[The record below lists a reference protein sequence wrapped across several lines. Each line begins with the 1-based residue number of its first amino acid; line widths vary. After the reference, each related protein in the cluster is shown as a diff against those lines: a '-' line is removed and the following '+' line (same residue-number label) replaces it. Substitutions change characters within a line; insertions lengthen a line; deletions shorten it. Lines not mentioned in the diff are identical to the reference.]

1 MVSLDNSLSVKVN
14 RESTR
19 SIVRYVRVSAH
30 KARPVLNQIRNKPVG
45 RAEEILAFSER
56 SVSEV
61 ISNCLNSAIANAGNN
76 DGIPREELFVSECFA
91 DEGPTLKRFRPRAR
105 GRATSIFKRT
115 CHLTVVV
122 SRYTE
127 EEMDNLQARAELKG
141 QNNFEVQEELI
152 EEDQVKETKSK
163 KKKSR
168 TEKEELVDEEADDID
183 VDVVD
188 EEAEEETDE
197 EAGEETDE
205 EAGEETDEEAEED
218 ADDIDVD
225 VVDEEAEEETDD
237 KDLDEKEKEA
247 N

>member
-1 MVSLDNSLSVKVN
+1 MASVGASLSRNVD
-14 RESTR
+14 RESTK
-19 SIVRYVRVSAH
+19 SVVRYVRVSAH
-30 KARPVLNQIRNKPVG
+30 KARPVLNQIRNLSVA

-76 DGIPREELFVSECFA
+76 NGIPREELFVSECFA

-127 EEMDNLQARAELKG
+127 EEIESLQAHAELKSHK
-141 QNNFEVQEELI
+141 NNFEAGEELV
-152 EEDQVKETKSK
+152 EEDQSKEAKSK

-168 TEKEELVDEEADDID
+168 SSKEEVL
-183 VDVVD
+183 
-188 EEAEEETDE
+188 EEETLEEEEVLEEEPE
-197 EAGEETDE
+197 EAL
-205 EAGEETDEEAEED
+205 
-218 ADDIDVD
+218 
-225 VVDEEAEEETDD
+225 EEEEVSEEEV
-237 KDLDEKEKEA
+237 LEEQNEEQNEKEA

>member
-1 MVSLDNSLSVKVN
+1 MASVGASLSRNVD
-14 RESTR
+14 RESTK
-19 SIVRYVRVSAH
+19 SVGRYVRVSAH
-30 KARPVLNQIRNKPVG
+30 KARPVLNQIRNLSVA

-76 DGIPREELFVSECFA
+76 NGIPREELFVSECFA

-127 EEMDNLQARAELKG
+127 EEIESLQAHAELKSHK
-141 QNNFEVQEELI
+141 NNFEAGEELV
-152 EEDQVKETKSK
+152 EEDHSKEAKSK

-168 TEKEELVDEEADDID
+168 SSKEEVLEES
-183 VDVVD
+183 
-188 EEAEEETDE
+188 ER
-197 EAGEETDE
+197 
-205 EAGEETDEEAEED
+205 
-218 ADDIDVD
+218 
-225 VVDEEAEEETDD
+225 
-237 KDLDEKEKEA
+237 LEK
-247 N
+247 

>member
-1 MVSLDNSLSVKVN
+1 MASVGASLSRNVD
-14 RESTR
+14 RESTK
-19 SIVRYVRVSAH
+19 SVVRYVRVSAH
-30 KARPVLNQIRNKPVG
+30 KARPVLNQIRNLSVA

-76 DGIPREELFVSECFA
+76 NGIPREELFVSECFA

-127 EEMDNLQARAELKG
+127 EEIESLQAHAELKG
-141 QNNFEVQEELI
+141 HRNNFEAGEELV
-152 EEDQVKETKSK
+152 EEDQSKEAKSK

-168 TEKEELVDEEADDID
+168 SSKEEVL
-183 VDVVD
+183 
-188 EEAEEETDE
+188 EEETLEEEEVLEEEPE
-197 EAGEETDE
+197 EAL
-205 EAGEETDEEAEED
+205 
-218 ADDIDVD
+218 
-225 VVDEEAEEETDD
+225 EEEEVPEEEVLEEQ
-237 KDLDEKEKEA
+237 KEEQNEKEA

>member
-1 MVSLDNSLSVKVN
+1 MASVGASLSRNVD
-14 RESTR
+14 RESTK
-19 SIVRYVRVSAH
+19 SVVRYVRVSAH
-30 KARPVLNQIRNKPVG
+30 KARPVLNQIRNLSVA

-61 ISNCLNSAIANAGNN
+61 ISNCLNSAIANAENN
-76 DGIPREELFVSECFA
+76 NGIPREELFVSECFA

-127 EEMDNLQARAELKG
+127 EEIESLQAHAELKG
-141 QNNFEVQEELI
+141 HRNNFEAGEELV
-152 EEDQVKETKSK
+152 EEDQSKEAKSK

-168 TEKEELVDEEADDID
+168 SSKEEVLEEEPLEEEEVLEEEPEEAL
-183 VDVVD
+183 
-188 EEAEEETDE
+188 EEEE
-197 EAGEETDE
+197 
-205 EAGEETDEEAEED
+205 
-218 ADDIDVD
+218 VP
-225 VVDEEAEEETDD
+225 EEEV
-237 KDLDEKEKEA
+237 LEEQNEEQNEKEA

>member
-1 MVSLDNSLSVKVN
+1 MASVGASLSRNVD
-14 RESTR
+14 RESTK
-19 SIVRYVRVSAH
+19 SVVRYVRVSAH
-30 KARPVLNQIRNKPVG
+30 KARPVLNQIRNLSVA

-76 DGIPREELFVSECFA
+76 NGIPREELFVSECFA

-127 EEMDNLQARAELKG
+127 EEIESLQAHAELKG
-141 QNNFEVQEELI
+141 HRNNFEAGEELV
-152 EEDQVKETKSK
+152 EEDQSKEAKSK

-168 TEKEELVDEEADDID
+168 SSKEEVL
-183 VDVVD
+183 
-188 EEAEEETDE
+188 EEETLEEEEVLEEEPE
-197 EAGEETDE
+197 EAL
-205 EAGEETDEEAEED
+205 
-218 ADDIDVD
+218 
-225 VVDEEAEEETDD
+225 EEEEVPEEEV
-237 KDLDEKEKEA
+237 LEEQNEEQNEKEA

>member
-127 EEMDNLQARAELKG
+127 EEMDNLQALAELKG

-168 TEKEELVDEEADDID
+168 TEKEELVDEEAG
-183 VDVVD
+183 
-188 EEAEEETDE
+188 EEIDE

-205 EAGEETDEEAEED
+205 EAGEETDEEAREETD
-218 ADDIDVD
+218 EEAEEEADDIDVD
-225 VVDEEAEEETDD
+225 VVDEEAEEETYD

>member
-1 MVSLDNSLSVKVN
+1 MASVGASLSRNVD
-14 RESTR
+14 RESTK
-19 SIVRYVRVSAH
+19 SVVRYVRVSAH
-30 KARPVLNQIRNKPVG
+30 KARPVLNQIRNLSVA

-76 DGIPREELFVSECFA
+76 NGIPREELFVSECFA

-127 EEMDNLQARAELKG
+127 EEIESLQAHAELKSHK
-141 QNNFEVQEELI
+141 NNFEAGEELV
-152 EEDQVKETKSK
+152 EEDQSKEAKSK

-168 TEKEELVDEEADDID
+168 SSKEEVL
-183 VDVVD
+183 
-188 EEAEEETDE
+188 EEETLEEEEVLEEEPE
-197 EAGEETDE
+197 EAL
-205 EAGEETDEEAEED
+205 
-218 ADDIDVD
+218 
-225 VVDEEAEEETDD
+225 EEEVPEEEV
-237 KDLDEKEKEA
+237 LEEQNEEQNEKEA

>member
-1 MVSLDNSLSVKVN
+1 MASVGASLSRN
-14 RESTR
+14 ADRESTK
-19 SIVRYVRVSAH
+19 SVVRYVRVSAH
-30 KARPVLNQIRNKPVG
+30 KARPVLNQIRNLSVA

-76 DGIPREELFVSECFA
+76 NGIPREELFVSECFA

-127 EEMDNLQARAELKG
+127 EEIESLQAHAELKG
-141 QNNFEVQEELI
+141 HRNNFEAGEELV
-152 EEDQVKETKSK
+152 EEDQSKEAKSK

-168 TEKEELVDEEADDID
+168 SSKEEVL
-183 VDVVD
+183 
-188 EEAEEETDE
+188 EEETLEEEEVLEEEPE
-197 EAGEETDE
+197 EAL
-205 EAGEETDEEAEED
+205 
-218 ADDIDVD
+218 
-225 VVDEEAEEETDD
+225 EEEEVPEEEV
-237 KDLDEKEKEA
+237 LEEQNEEQNEKEA